1 MPAFAA
7 MTNEPG
13 SHNMEAGKPDRSTS
27 SAAERAFY
35 RAFADCDPQAMAAVW
50 GQGEV
55 VCVHPGAVPVIGRE
69 AVLRSWS
76 GILEGV
82 AALNLRVVLRSRSES
97 GDLAVHLVEEHI
109 APAAGAPA
117 TLVLATNV
125 YRRGEDGWR
134 LQLHHASVPAGA
146 DRSTLQ

>member
-1 MPAFAA
+1 
-7 MTNEPG
+7 
-13 SHNMEAGKPDRSTS
+13 MEADKPDRNSS

-35 RAFADCDPQAMAAVW
+35 RAFADCDLQAMAAVW

-55 VCVHPGAVPVIGRE
+55 VCIHPGAVPVIGRE

-76 GILEGV
+76 GILEGA

-109 APAAGAPA
+109 AAGAGAPA
-117 TLVLATNV
+117 SLVLATNV
-125 YRRGEDGWR
+125 YRRGEHGWE
-134 LQLHHASVPAGA
+134 LQLHHASAPAA
-146 DRSTLQ
+146 VDRPTLQ